1 MYLLSLKV
9 VHHEPLQ
16 DGALSFADEAGG
28 PRMLT
33 VLFGGPGVGKTLVL
47 QSIFSTRP
55 GVVTPPAWPRPS
67 GDRRPFVTAEWHLG
81 EDDPARP
88 HPLYLASPGATVFDD
103 LDAERLRRSEQAFFD
118 KQAKERGYVLLA
130 LPSNR
135 WFSRAPSTIVP
146 PARTSRL
153 EPRSPLISEDAM
165 KSDLARE
172 TKQAL
177 SYAEA
182 AMALGRAAPGSRLGP
197 SLEIYG
203 TAMRSAVGAL
213 VGLHGY
219 TYAGLNPVSLE
230 PLFSREGGRT
240 LPFDSLPK
248 ATRHLAAF
256 AALTARALWLAYPG
270 SDPRVSEG
278 VVCIDDVDL
287 HQDRATLERLLPAL
301 RAALP
306 SVQWIV
312 STASPDLAGC
322 ADARDVL
329 ALRWESGEVRLSA
342 GDEARVH

>member
-1 MYLLSLKV
+1 MYLLSLKL

-16 DGALSFADEAGG
+16 DGALSFVDDAGG

-33 VLFGGPGVGKTLVL
+33 VLFGGSGVGKTLVL
-47 QSIFSTRP
+47 QSVFATRP
-55 GVVTPPAWPRPS
+55 GFVTAPAWPRPS

-88 HPLYLASPGATVFDD
+88 HPLCVASPGAAVFDD
-103 LDAERLRRSEQAFFD
+103 LDAERLRRSEQTYFD
-118 KQAKERGYVLLA
+118 KQAKERGYALLA

-135 WFSRAPSTIVP
+135 WFSRPPSTIVP
-146 PARTSRL
+146 PARASRL
-153 EPRSPLISEDAM
+153 EQRSPLVTDDAM
-165 KSDLARE
+165 KSDLARD

-177 SYAEA
+177 SYAET
-182 AMALGRAAPGSRLGP
+182 AMALGRAAPSSRLGP

-230 PLFSREGGRT
+230 PLFTRDGGRSV
-240 LPFDSLPK
+240 PFDALPK
-248 ATRHLAAF
+248 ATRHLIAF
-256 AALTARALWLAYPG
+256 AALPARALWLAYPG

-278 VVCIDDVDL
+278 VVCIDDADL
-287 HQDRATLERLLPAL
+287 NQDRATLERLLPAL

-306 SVQWIV
+306 SVQWIL
-312 STASPDLAGC
+312 STASPDLAGS
-322 ADARDVL
+322 ADVRDVL
-329 ALRWESGEVRLSA
+329 TLRWEDDAVRLCA
-342 GDEARVH
+342 GAEARVH